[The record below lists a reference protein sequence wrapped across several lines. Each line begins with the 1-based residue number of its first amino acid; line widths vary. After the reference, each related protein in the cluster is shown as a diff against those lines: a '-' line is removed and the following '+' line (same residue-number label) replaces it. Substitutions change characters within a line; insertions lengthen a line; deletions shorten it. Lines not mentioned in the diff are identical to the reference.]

1 MTQFLKLL
9 SIKNP
14 PIQQVIESEV
24 VPWFMESLQRDDK
37 PALQYE
43 AACALT
49 KISSGTIK
57 HSTVPI
63 FLRMLLSPNDS
74 VREQVVWALGNIAG

>member
-14 PIQQVIESEV
+14 PIQQVIKSEV
-24 VPWFMESLQRDDK
+24 VPWFMESLQRDDN

-43 AACALT
+43 AACALPN
-49 KISSGTIK
+49 IASGTSK
-57 HSTVPI
+57 HGAVPI
-63 FLRMLLSPNDS
+63 FLRMLLSPNAS
-74 VREQVVWALGNIAG
+74 VREQVVCPLGHIAG

>member
-24 VPWFMESLQRDDK
+24 VPWFMESLQRYGN
-37 PALQYE
+37 PAFQYE
-43 AACALT
+43 AACELT
-49 KISSGTIK
+49 NIASGTIE
-57 HSTVPI
+57 HSAVPI
-63 FLRMLLSPNDS
+63 FLRMLLSPDAS

>member
-14 PIQQVIESEV
+14 PIQQVIDSEV
-24 VPWFMESLQRDDK
+24 VPWFVESLHKEDN
-37 PALQYE
+37 PTLQYE

-49 KISSGTIK
+49 NSASGTSE
-57 HSTVPI
+57 HGAVPI
-63 FLRMLLSPNDS
+63 FLRLLLSPNAS
-74 VREQVVWALGNIAG
+74 IREQVVWALGNIAG

>member
-24 VPWFMESLQRDDK
+24 VPWFMESLQRDDN

-43 AACALT
+43 AVCALT
-49 KISSGTIK
+49 NIASGTSK
-57 HSTVPI
+57 HSTVAI
-63 FLRMLLSPNDS
+63 FLRMLLSPNAS

>member
-14 PIQQVIESEV
+14 PIQQVIESGV
-24 VPWFMESLQRDDK
+24 VPMFVESLQRDDNA
-37 PALQYE
+37 ALQYE

-49 KISSGTIK
+49 NIASGTSK
-57 HSTVPI
+57 HSGVPI
-63 FLRMLLSPNDS
+63 FLRILLSPNTS
-74 VREQVVWALGNIAG
+74 IREQVVWALGNIAG

>member
-14 PIQQVIESEV
+14 PIQQVIKSEV
-24 VPWFMESLQRDDK
+24 VPWFMESLQRDDN

-49 KISSGTIK
+49 NITSGTSE
-57 HSTVPI
+57 HGAMPI
-63 FLRMLLSPNDS
+63 FLRMLLSPNTS
-74 VREQVVWALGNIAG
+74 VRKQVVWALGNIAG